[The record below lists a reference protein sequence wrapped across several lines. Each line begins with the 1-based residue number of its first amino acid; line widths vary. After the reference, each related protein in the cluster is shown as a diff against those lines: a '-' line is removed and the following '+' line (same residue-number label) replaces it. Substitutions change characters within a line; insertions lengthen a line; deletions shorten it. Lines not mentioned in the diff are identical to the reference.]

1 MVFFSRALTRSV
13 STLLV
18 LSCVGFAR
26 SATAKTKLSLDLD
39 RAISENVPGGDG
51 GFGGG
56 IRLGNQWKFLLLTLT
71 PEFGASY
78 QAFEGASDADAF
90 RFVAGGRLGLG
101 FILEPSVFAHAGLGH
116 FGYEYLGADVSQT
129 SLAYDVGAA
138 LDLTAL
144 PVLDIGAHATVAGIA
159 GDDSTEALSWV
170 AIGAHVGFNF

>member
-1 MVFFSRALTRSV
+1 
-13 STLLV
+13 
-18 LSCVGFAR
+18 
-26 SATAKTKLSLDLD
+26 LD
-39 RAISENVPGGDG
+39 RAVSENVPLGDG

-56 IRLGNQWKFLLLTLT
+56 VRIGNQWNLLLLTLT

-101 FILEPSVFAHAGLGH
+101 FILQPSVFAHAGVGH
-116 FGYEYLGADVSQT
+116 FGYELPGRDVSQT

-144 PVLDIGAHATVAGIA
+144 PIIDIGAHVTAAGIA
-159 GDDSTEALSWV
+159 GDDSDDALSWV
-170 AIGAHVGFNF
+170 AVGAHVSLNF